1 MTLQERQPAAP
12 AVLSHTE
19 RTILSRLPAMTF
31 HRLLLVL
38 LLLLPGALPWADD
51 WQLAHQEDGIDVYL
65 ASVSGSAYQ
74 QFRGVTRIK
83 ASVRTLSDLQENLRV
98 ACKWLYACADMRL
111 LEVDGDTTW
120 VYLTTALPW
129 PAKPRDMVLKVRTE
143 RLDDDT
149 LIRHLSAEPG
159 RVPTEPGLIRV
170 RRLSGEWTMRP
181 LGERET
187 EVTYQLRADPA
198 GDVPGWLANRFVVDA
213 PMVTLRT
220 LRAVAERQP

>member
-1 MTLQERQPAAP
+1 MN
-12 AVLSHTE
+12 
-19 RTILSRLPAMTF
+19 LPRA
-31 HRLLLVL
+31 LLA
-38 LLLLPGALPWADD
+38 LLLLPVITSSAEHWH
-51 WQLAHQEDGIDVYL
+51 LARQQDGIDVYL
-65 ASVSGSAYQ
+65 SSVEGSSYQ

-83 ASVRTLSDLQENLRV
+83 ASVRTLTDLQENLRV

-120 VYLTTALPW
+120 VYLSTALPW

-149 LIRHLSAEPG
+149 LVRHLSAEPG
-159 RVPTEPGLIRV
+159 RVPVDPGLIRV
-170 RRLSGEWTMRP
+170 RRLSGEWIMRP
-181 LGERET
+181 LGERDT

-198 GDVPGWLANRFVVDA
+198 GDVPSWLANQFVVDA
-213 PMVTLRT
+213 PMVTLKT

>member
-1 MTLQERQPAAP
+1 MNRPR
-12 AVLSHTE
+12 VL
-19 RTILSRLPAMTF
+19 LA
-31 HRLLLVL
+31 
-38 LLLLPGALPWADD
+38 LLLLPTAASWAEN
-51 WQLAHQEDGIDVYL
+51 WQLTRQQDGIDIYL
-65 ASVSGSAYQ
+65 SSVEGSSYQ

-120 VYLTTALPW
+120 VYLSTALPW

-143 RLDDDT
+143 RLDDDS
-149 LIRHLSAEPG
+149 LVRHLSAEPG

-170 RRLSGEWTMRP
+170 RRLSGEWIMRP
-181 LGERET
+181 LAERET

-198 GDVPGWLANRFVVDA
+198 GDVPGWLANQFVVDA
-213 PMVTLRT
+213 PLVTLKT

>member
-1 MTLQERQPAAP
+1 MRPGNLLIALLLMLPAP
-12 AVLSHTE
+12 AVL
-19 RTILSRLPAMTF
+19 
-31 HRLLLVL
+31 
-38 LLLLPGALPWADD
+38 ADD
-51 WQLAHQEDGIDVYL
+51 WQLAHREDGIDVYL
-65 ASVSGSAYQ
+65 SAVDGSAYQ

-83 ASVRTLSDLQENLRV
+83 ASVRTLTDLQENLRV

-111 LEVDGDTTW
+111 LEVDGDSTW

-143 RLDDDT
+143 RLDDGT
-149 LIRHLSAEPG
+149 LVRHLTAEPG
-159 RVPTEPGLIRV
+159 RVPGTPGLIRV
-170 RRLSGEWTMRP
+170 RRLSGEWIMHP
-181 LGERET
+181 LGERDT

-213 PMVTLRT
+213 PMVTLKT

>member
-1 MTLQERQPAAP
+1 M
-12 AVLSHTE
+12 
-19 RTILSRLPAMTF
+19 RLP
-31 HRLLLVL
+31 RLLLAL
-38 LLLLPGALPWADD
+38 LLLLPTTASLADD

-65 ASVSGSAYQ
+65 SNVDGSPYQ
-74 QFRGVTRIK
+74 QFRGITRIK
-83 ASVRTLSDLQENLRV
+83 ASVRTLTDLQENLRV

-149 LIRHLSAEPG
+149 LVRHLSAEPG
-159 RVPTEPGLIRV
+159 RVPATPGLIRV
-170 RRLSGEWTMRP
+170 RRLSGEWIMRP

-213 PMVTLRT
+213 PMVTLKT